1 MATQF
6 RKPDGTFTTDS
17 SYAEHIAPSDALG
30 TWLGLSSTIPGRF
43 IIGTIQHESDFIKNE
58 RSPGDQ
64 GDGSPSD
71 GLTQASRAEA
81 IKAGKPLAD
90 LMDVDDNL
98 AVYAITQHRNLDKLR
113 SLIAGKPLG
122 DPSDVWA
129 WLSMCWNQGFGAVQT
144 SINKYGAAYSGAG
157 GYRERNRG
165 ISHAGFDGPAIIR
178 YCDDVISGGK
188 YWQPSWNSL
197 IPDGGNISD
206 PINVALG
213 IGAGVA
219 GALLIRKLLT

>member
-6 RKPDGTFTTDS
+6 RKPDGSFTTDR
-17 SYAEHIAPSDALG
+17 SYAHHIAPSDALAIWR
-30 TWLGLSSTIPGRF
+30 TLSSTIPGRF
-43 IIGTIQHESDFIKNE
+43 IIGTIQHESDFIVNE

-71 GLTQASRAEA
+71 GLTQASRTEA

-90 LMDVDDNL
+90 LMDAEDNL
-98 AVYAITQHRNLDKLR
+98 TVYAITQHRNLDRLHD
-113 SLIAGKPLG
+113 LIAGKALG

-144 SINKYGAAYSGAG
+144 SINKNGAAYSGAG
-157 GYRERNRG
+157 GYRERNKNLV
-165 ISHAGFDGPAIIR
+165 HAGYDGPAIMR

-188 YWQPSWNSL
+188 YWQASWDDL
-197 IPDGGNISD
+197 PPADGSVSD
-206 PINVALG
+206 PVNVALG
-213 IGAGVA
+213 IGTGIAAGI
-219 GALLIRKLLT
+219 LLKKLLT